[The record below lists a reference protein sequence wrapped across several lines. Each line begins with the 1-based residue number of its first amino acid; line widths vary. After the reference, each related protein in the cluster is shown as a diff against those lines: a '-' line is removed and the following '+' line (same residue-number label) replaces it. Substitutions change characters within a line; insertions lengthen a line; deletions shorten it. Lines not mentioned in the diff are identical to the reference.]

1 MKIVTI
7 GNNLCTPKNYSRKGK
22 ICSCLCPIISGSI
35 GTKRGDV
42 PKLNIERG
50 MVKYE
55 VEPKKESSYIPKLKK
70 NQWATHEYWC
80 TFTKIIELPKIFS
93 KLDEEDYVVKT
104 GTFTR
109 DNIQMPCVAEILI
122 VNVNKYL
129 KIKMIEE
136 RRNKLNKI
144 KNI

>member
-7 GNNLCTPKNYSRKGK
+7 GNNLKYRNFGTPKNYSRKGK
-22 ICSCLCPIISGSI
+22 ICSCLCRIMYDQMLPN
-35 GTKRGDV
+35 K
-42 PKLNIERG
+42 IERV

-70 NQWATHEYWC
+70 NQWATYESWG

-93 KLDEEDYVVKT
+93 KLDDEDYTIKT

-122 VNVNKYL
+122 LNVNKYL
-129 KIKMIEE
+129 NIKNRED